1 MNPDRRCAA
10 PSCEEPVVQILARGR
25 PRIYCSPACRPSH
38 AAPSGRPS
46 ARISVEVEP
55 DDARLDD
62 PNTARTFV
70 VRVRREKRSVVV
82 AHGVGRFSAAA
93 LADDLRGLFASTA
106 RQGGGTTN

>member
-1 MNPDRRCAA
+1 MT
-10 PSCEEPVVQILARGR
+10 STSRG
-25 PRIYCSPACRPSH
+25 H
-38 AAPSGRPS
+38 

-62 PNTARTFV
+62 PDTARTFV
-70 VRVRREKRSVVV
+70 VRVRRGKRSVVV

-93 LADDLRGLFASTA
+93 LADDLRGLFGTVT